1 MGPVIFLPVF
11 YSVLTVFP
19 PRHRV
24 CARGYLNTELINDST
39 EKGDYIVLIPE
50 KNLSALGF
58 YLIRAHRE
66 RKIHLVRIW
75 YIPALRFGLL
85 LFLLGCIG
93 LAPLCIPG
101 KEDDYNTTMQKMG
114 HWHLP
119 GGVCIIL
126 CLILGILARVF
137 AGGCN

>member
-50 KNLSALGF
+50 DTFELLSGF
-58 YLIRAHRE
+58 TSHPVFI
-66 RKIHLVRIW
+66 
-75 YIPALRFGLL
+75 LL
-85 LFLLGCIG
+85 LDSLLTQ
-93 LAPLCIPG
+93 
-101 KEDDYNTTMQKMG
+101 YQKRK
-114 HWHLP
+114 
-119 GGVCIIL
+119 
-126 CLILGILARVF
+126 LIKGNDRK
-137 AGGCN
+137 

>member
-24 CARGYLNTELINDST
+24 CASGYLNAELINDST
-39 EKGDYIVLIPE
+39 KKVICFDSRKELISFGTIFDE
-50 KNLSALGF
+50 GTL
-58 YLIRAHRE
+58 RE
-66 RKIHLVRIW
+66 RKIHLIRIW
-75 YIPALRFGLL
+75 HIPALCFGLL

-93 LAPLCIPG
+93 LAPLGVPG
-101 KEDDYNTTMQKMG
+101 KEDDYNSIMQKMG

-126 CLILGILARVF
+126 GLILGILARVF
-137 AGGCN
+137 ACRRN